1 MQPHAPAQA
10 TPAPDVD
17 RTRTRTILTV
27 LVLATFVVILNETI
41 MTNAIPRLMRELDV
55 TASTAQWLSTVF
67 MLTMAVVIPVSGWLM
82 ERLATRRTFGLAMTL
97 FSVGTA
103 ACLLAPT
110 FGVLIGGRVVQACGT
125 AIMMPL
131 LMTTLMTLVPAHGRG
146 RVMGNVTLVISVAP
160 AMGPA
165 VSGLLLQLGSWRLI
179 FAAVLPIAVGALVV
193 GLRALV
199 DVAEPGHSD
208 LDLVSLALSAVGFG
222 GLVYGLSGLGEGG
235 SHGAASSGLPPWGF
249 ALVGLVA
256 MGAFTWR
263 QLVLQRHGTPLL
275 DLRTLSHRTFT
286 IGLVLM
292 VLCFMGLMGTVIL
305 LPLYLQEV
313 RGLSSLTTGLLMIPG
328 GLAMGLLGPHVG
340 KAYDRYGAPRLVVP
354 GAAGLVAGLIMLA
367 LLAPVLA
374 PWGVLALH
382 VLISVSL
389 ALVFTPVFTASLGVL
404 PPHLYPHGSAIL
416 GSLQQVGAAAGTA
429 TTVAVMTY
437 VTARAA
443 AGGASAAGALT
454 SGVQG
459 GFAVGAVLA
468 VLALGASTLVRTP
481 RS

>member
-17 RTRTRTILTV
+17 RARTRTILTV

-110 FGVLIGGRVVQACGT
+110 FGVLVGGRVVQACGT

-222 GLVYGLSGLGEGG
+222 GLVYGLSGLGEGA
-235 SHGAASSGLPPWGF
+235 SHGAASSGLPPWGCL
-249 ALVGLVA
+249 LVGLVA

-286 IGLVLM
+286 IGLALM

-305 LPLYLQEV
+305 LPIYLQEV

-328 GLAMGLLGPHVG
+328 GLAMGLLGPQVG

-354 GAAGLVAGLIMLA
+354 GAAGLVAGLVMLA
-367 LLAPVLA
+367 LLAPALA

-429 TTVAVMTY
+429 TTVAVMTS